1 LKFEELRELLD
12 DIGHDLGFIDKRFR
26 HRLGL
31 GCGLTGWGW
40 LEPCDDGA
48 KKTTNLSR
56 NARHFVISLFDFN
69 KSFLGLLVQLA
80 SLFDRGNASIG
91 GKEDG
96 DGINLQPQYFF
107 DQLTGKARAEQHSA
121 DHDVEQVL
129 NACHAAVALH
139 E

>member
-1 LKFEELRELLD
+1 LELEELRELLD
-12 DIGHDLGFIDKRFR
+12 DIGHDLGFVDKRFR

-40 LEPCDDGA
+40 LEPCNDGA
-48 KKTTNLSR
+48 KKTADLSR
-56 NARHFVISLFDFN
+56 NPSHFVISLFDFN
-69 KSFLGLLVQLA
+69 KGFLGLLVEFTSFLDG
-80 SLFDRGNASIG
+80 SDTSVGS
-91 GKEDG
+91 KEDG
-96 DGINLQPQYFF
+96 DWINLQPQYFF

-129 NACHAAVALH
+129 NACHAAVAFH